1 MNCYK
6 AQGRSQFWFSY
17 VMYQQD
23 SIGSFR
29 VVGNSE
35 VILSPDKSR
44 NRTCP
49 VSAFI
54 FQVDCFRVGRFA
66 RNLL

>member
-23 SIGSFR
+23 SVGSFR

-35 VILSPDKSR
+35 VILSPD
-44 NRTCP
+44 
-49 VSAFI
+49 
-54 FQVDCFRVGRFA
+54 
-66 RNLL
+66 